1 MGNLT
6 KELADSP
13 TIVVEQREELS
24 KKRSATSEENRV
36 PTGRAVSIEKTQPEA
51 REYSTSVTTH
61 AVARID
67 QIPSAPLATQ
77 PAVMQALILQEP
89 GCLEL
94 KTVAT
99 PTPGPGELLIKV
111 EAATTCGTDLKA
123 YRRGHPQIPMPGVFG
138 HEYAGTVVST
148 GEGANFEP
156 GTPIMGVHSAP
167 CKQCRWCQKGQ
178 ENLCES
184 IMSTKVLGSFAE
196 YLLIPA
202 RIAKL
207 NVFEKPAS
215 LSFEQASLLEP
226 YACVAQAIQELNRTV
241 GVGGELSSELN
252 ILVIGPGAIGLLFVA
267 ALKQLGIE
275 NVTLAGRNASR
286 LEIGEAFGAKIRRVD
301 DLDSAKGSFDVVIEC
316 TGQVEVWEKS
326 VDYSLRG
333 GTVVLFGGCPGGTR
347 SAFDTHR
354 LHYDQISLLSPFHFG
369 TQAVKQAREWLVNPQ
384 VDYSLLLS
392 GERTLAEAVE
402 TFDDLSA
409 GRGLKY
415 IFRP

>member
-6 KELADSP
+6 TKLADSP
-13 TIVVEQREELS
+13 TIVVEQPEELS
-24 KKRSATSEENRV
+24 KKRFDVSEENRV
-36 PTGRAVSIEKTQPEA
+36 PTGRVVSIEKAEPGK
-51 REYSTSVTTH
+51 REELTSVTTH
-61 AVARID
+61 VVARIESSS
-67 QIPSAPLATQ
+67 SAPVVAA

-94 KTVAT
+94 KTVPT

-138 HEYAGTVVST
+138 HEYSGTVVAA
-148 GEGANFEP
+148 GEGANFEV

-167 CKQCRWCQKGQ
+167 CQQCRWCKKGQ

-207 NVFEKPAS
+207 NVFEKPAL
-215 LSFEQASLLEP
+215 LSFEKASLLEP
-226 YACVAQAIQELNRTV
+226 YACVAQAIRELNRAV
-241 GVGGELSSELN
+241 GEDGALSPELN

-267 ALKQLGIE
+267 ALKQSGVQ
-275 NVTLAGRNASR
+275 NVTLAGRNDSR
-286 LEIGEAFGAKIRRVD
+286 LSIGAAFGAAIRKVD
-301 DLDSAKGSFDVVIEC
+301 DLADVKGSFDVVIEC

-326 VDYSLRG
+326 VDYAVRG

-347 SAFDTHR
+347 AAFDTHR
-354 LHYDQISLLSPFHFG
+354 LHYDQITLLSPFHFG
-369 TQAVKQAREWLVNPQ
+369 TQAVKQARDWLVNPQ

-392 GERTLAEAVE
+392 GERSLSEAVE